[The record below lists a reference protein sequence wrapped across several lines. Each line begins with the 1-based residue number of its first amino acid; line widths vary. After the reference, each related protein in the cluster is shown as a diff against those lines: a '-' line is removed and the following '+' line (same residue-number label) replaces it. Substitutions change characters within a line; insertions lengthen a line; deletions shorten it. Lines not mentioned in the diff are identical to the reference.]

1 MKTAKEKYLKR
12 CRNRNRL
19 QSKKTTSPKRG
30 VTFVS
35 SGCSG
40 MMVGYEPPKKD
51 IHPRSPVINIS
62 LASLLSV
69 MVQGARKRRES
80 L

>member
-12 CRNRNRL
+12 CRNRNKVH
-19 QSKKTTSPKRG
+19 SKKKTSPKRG
-30 VTFVS
+30 VTFVAS
-35 SGCSG
+35 NSPG
-40 MMVGYEPPKKD
+40 MMVGYEPPKKSVHSR
-51 IHPRSPVINIS
+51 IPTINIS

-69 MVQGARKRRES
+69 MVRGARKRRES